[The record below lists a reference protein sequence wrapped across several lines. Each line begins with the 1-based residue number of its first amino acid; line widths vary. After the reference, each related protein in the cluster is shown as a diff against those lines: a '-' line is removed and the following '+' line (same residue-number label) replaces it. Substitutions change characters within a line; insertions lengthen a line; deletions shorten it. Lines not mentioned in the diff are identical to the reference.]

1 MSHPHPLALDRL
13 LYALRSTGP
22 DSYRADPDVD
32 GKWHSFCPACGSHL
46 AGTRRLTILE
56 GRDGRVR
63 LYCTTQCSEESI
75 LRALKARELLYETA
89 PALTAWGL
97 DAPALELPLIDAE
110 CDRRAAATRLLRTL
124 ERELVA
130 A

>member
-1 MSHPHPLALDRL
+1 MTPPLDRV
-13 LYALRSTGP
+13 LYALRSMGP
-22 DSYRADPDVD
+22 DSYRADPDD
-32 GKWHSFCPACGSHL
+32 IGRWYTHCPACC
-46 AGTRRLTILE
+46 AGVRRLTILE

-63 LYCTTQCSEESI
+63 LHCTIQCSEESI
-75 LRALKARELLYETA
+75 LRALKARERLYDAA

-97 DAPALELPLIDAE
+97 DAPSLALPLIEAE
-110 CDRRAAATRLLRTL
+110 CDRLAAATRLVRAL